1 MRSPKFQNSALFCL
15 LFSYFLL
22 CNLSNVEGRERVKVS
37 ADIVNAYIWRGQYV
51 TGASIQPSVNF
62 NFGNL
67 QINTWGNSDIARGD
81 DKEIDLMLRYTINNV
96 TVGVSDYWISNEKR
110 FNLFDFEKTHYLE
123 ANFDYE
129 LHQIPLKLSWNTMF
143 AGADKYD
150 SEGKMRNAYSTYIE
164 ATYSFKAAGVN
175 LDAVIGCSPWRS
187 MAQHTGGYP
196 YATDGFAVVDL
207 SLMAT
212 RSVLI
217 TKGYSLDLFGRIII
231 NPAKEDAFFVFGIT
245 I

>member
-123 ANFDYE
+123 VNFDYE

-150 SEGKMRNAYSTYIE
+150 SEGKMRQPILSKLQVSTWMQLSVAAHGE
-164 ATYSFKAAGVN
+164 AWLNTRVAT
-175 LDAVIGCSPWRS
+175 
-187 MAQHTGGYP
+187 HTQRMG
-196 YATDGFAVVDL
+196 L
-207 SLMAT
+207 QWSISL
-212 RSVLI
+212 
-217 TKGYSLDLFGRIII
+217 
-231 NPAKEDAFFVFGIT
+231 
-245 I
+245 